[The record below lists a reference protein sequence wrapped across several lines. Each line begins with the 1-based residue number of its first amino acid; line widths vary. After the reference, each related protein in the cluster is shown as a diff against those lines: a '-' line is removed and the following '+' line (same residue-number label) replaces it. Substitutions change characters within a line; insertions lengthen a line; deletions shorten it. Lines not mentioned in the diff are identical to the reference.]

1 MKKLQPPTNENFR
14 TEDNK
19 LKKSGNIL
27 PPPVVQDFQSYP
39 QSETKQM
46 YQEEP
51 PRNFNMISYNENANY
66 SPSKL
71 ESPYHPHRIDNQAVI
86 DPNPPKRMLLPADN
100 MMFDERNSYKYS
112 DFKNLES
119 SAHCNIFL
127 SFFFIKYVII
137 TKLLF
142 LFTLLCN

>member
-1 MKKLQPPTNENFR
+1 M
-14 TEDNK
+14 
-19 LKKSGNIL
+19 KKSGNIL
-27 PPPVVQDFQSYP
+27 PPVVQDFQSYP

-71 ESPYHPHRIDNQAVI
+71 QSPYHPHRIDNQAVI

-119 SAHCNIFL
+119 SAHCNIFFFH
-127 SFFFIKYVII
+127 SIIFFF
-137 TKLLF
+137 
-142 LFTLLCN
+142 